1 MGGRH
6 AFTSKYRP
14 SSLMPART
22 CLPSGLCSVPV
33 GKESTGAGV
42 ESRAIAA
49 GREDVLVDGV
59 ALNSFLFLSVENAAN
74 TTDTPS
80 GCLDSISGVAAGS
93 DVLMLLFK
101 TRTGF
106 DSLPLVPL
114 KSRRRREPMPEG
126 TDVACLLSTLGVKSS
141 ENKETA
147 GATGV
152 FSSLVRSVVN
162 LTVSGHTFLEVAT
175 MSTTWLPQSPQVSTP
190 LMVSVKFTGPHSLHL
205 KDAGSCVKC
214 DNIGVAIEAMA
225 FGRLEKG
232 VARWRFM
239 LRGESGNMVLLL
251 LMVFLCFASVALVGI
266 SFVPDQEIEE
276 IKKKS
281 TFPGFNIKN
290 PIDTSIPGIETR
302 YEYFNIKYNNF
313 PDLGDFNK
321 NSRKETISTIFAK
334 REYR

>member
-1 MGGRH
+1 
-6 AFTSKYRP
+6 
-14 SSLMPART
+14 
-22 CLPSGLCSVPV
+22 
-33 GKESTGAGV
+33 
-42 ESRAIAA
+42 
-49 GREDVLVDGV
+49 
-59 ALNSFLFLSVENAAN
+59 
-74 TTDTPS
+74 
-80 GCLDSISGVAAGS
+80 
-93 DVLMLLFK
+93 
-101 TRTGF
+101 
-106 DSLPLVPL
+106 
-114 KSRRRREPMPEG
+114 MPEG
-126 TDVACLLSTLGVKSS
+126 TDVAILLSTLGVKSS

-251 LMVFLCFASVALVGI
+251 LRVFP
-266 SFVPDQEIEE
+266 SFCCSCWYFLRSRRSYGNLRKIQKP
-276 IKKKS
+276 
-281 TFPGFNIKN
+281 TFLRLAGGGGGLFPGFSN
-290 PIDTSIPGIETR
+290 
-302 YEYFNIKYNNF
+302 YMYHLCVVEYLLHN
-313 PDLGDFNK
+313 
-321 NSRKETISTIFAK
+321 
-334 REYR
+334 

>member
-22 CLPSGLCSVPV
+22 CLPSGLCSMPV

-42 ESRAIAA
+42 VIKAIAA

-80 GCLDSISGVAAGS
+80 GCLDSMSGVAAGS

-126 TDVACLLSTLGVKSS
+126 TDVACLLSTLGVTSS
-141 ENKETA
+141 FENKETA

-162 LTVSGHTFLEVAT
+162 LTVSGHTFFEVAT
-175 MSTTWLPQSPQVSTP
+175 MSMTWLPQSPQVSTP
-190 LMVSVKFTGPHSLHL
+190 LMESVKWTGPHSLHL

-239 LRGESGNMVLLL
+239 LRGDRGNMV
-251 LMVFLCFASVALVGI
+251 VVGSGRSCGTGRSCGNYWCQTFLGFSG
-266 SFVPDQEIEE
+266 F
-276 IKKKS
+276 S
-281 TFPGFNIKN
+281 TFYNERGREAFNQRQFT
-290 PIDTSIPGIETR
+290 PFFTP
-302 YEYFNIKYNNF
+302 F
-313 PDLGDFNK
+313 
-321 NSRKETISTIFAK
+321 
-334 REYR
+334 